1 MIFRHRPATR
11 PLGPPPNAS
20 WIMTPNQLASCNSAR
35 RIVESYRGRRIQPND
50 VRGQNALRKL
60 QTICKN
66 QAVIAARRA
75 TMFKRM
81 QMRFGA
87 MRRRR

>member
-1 MIFRHRPATR
+1 MLFRRRPATR

-20 WIMTPNQLASCNSAR
+20 WIMTPNQRASCNSAR
-35 RIVESYRGRRIQPND
+35 RIVASYRGRRIQPND
-50 VRGQNALRKL
+50 IRGQNALRKL
-60 QTICKN
+60 QTECKN